1 VGSLEINLDAIFAPY
16 SNDPRSASP
25 GAPGVFYDRASR
37 ELRIGVQPHLTDGM
51 STSLVPQLA
60 WPDGFQGRWTADY
73 GIAPLRNS
81 KGERA
86 HVGGAFCAFRSE
98 KRSASGR

>member
-1 VGSLEINLDAIFAPY
+1 MGALEINLDAIFAPY
-16 SNDPRSASP
+16 SNDPRSTSP

-37 ELRIGVQPHLTDGM
+37 ELRIGVQPNLTDGM
-51 STSLVPQLA
+51 STSLVPQLT